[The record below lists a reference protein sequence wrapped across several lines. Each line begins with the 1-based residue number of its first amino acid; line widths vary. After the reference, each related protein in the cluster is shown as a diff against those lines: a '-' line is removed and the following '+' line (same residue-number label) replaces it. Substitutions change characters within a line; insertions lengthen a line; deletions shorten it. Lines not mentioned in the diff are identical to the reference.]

1 MSKRKIITI
10 DMIDKQFKRK
20 DFSNNK
26 YLDTAYW
33 IFKPQPSQDSGLS
46 ISVLRKII
54 FSISIGHTWS
64 IGFTLS
70 MWYLSI
76 YLGPISIEVY

>member
-1 MSKRKIITI
+1 MPRKIITI
-10 DMIDKQFKRK
+10 DMIDKQYKRK

-33 IFKPQPSQDSGLS
+33 IFQPQPSQDSGLS

-54 FSISIGHTWS
+54 FSLSIGHSFS
-64 IGFTLS
+64 IGFNIS

-76 YLGPISIEVY
+76 SLGPVFFEVY